1 LNQKHQKPISI
12 IDALYSNEDGDA
24 QLFTN
29 SFCNRFCY
37 DKSERIW
44 YEFKGHWCE
53 DRIEEV
59 LFAVSEVVQLYQAQL
74 KYEEYL
80 IEDAHRQGKTEAADQ
95 HEVTRKNL
103 LRRIRLLQGA
113 HRKKNVLK
121 LAAAGHNSLAITGEE
136 WDQNPWVLCCKNG
149 VIDLQNGNIRTANQ
163 KDYIKKFAPTE
174 WQGISFS
181 APTWEKSLEQIFDG
195 NKDLI
200 AYVHRLFG
208 YAITGLSTEHI
219 LPIFY
224 GQGRN
229 GKGTLLEILR
239 YVLGPLAGPIQ
250 AEMLLDQTRLR
261 SSSSPSPDI
270 MALRG
275 RRIGWASESDKGR
288 RLKADKVKWLVGG
301 DTLVGRQPFA
311 KHQIEFRPTHTLF
324 LITNSK
330 PKADP
335 DDYAL
340 FQRIHLIPFTLS
352 FIDNPTE
359 PNERQRDPY
368 LLERLKTE
376 APGILAWLVRG
387 CLEWQRQGL
396 NPPPIVKEA
405 TEQYRSEED
414 DIGRFLTECCFESS
428 EAKVQSSKLYTG
440 YKSWC
445 EQEGDEHSWGN
456 ILPGIGPKY

>member
-324 LITNSK
+324 LTIPQNRMNAK
-330 PKADP
+330 E
-335 DDYAL
+335 
-340 FQRIHLIPFTLS
+340 ILIC
-352 FIDNPTE
+352 
-359 PNERQRDPY
+359 
-368 LLERLKTE
+368 LK
-376 APGILAWLVRG
+376 
-387 CLEWQRQGL
+387 
-396 NPPPIVKEA
+396 
-405 TEQYRSEED
+405 D
-414 DIGRFLTECCFESS
+414 
-428 EAKVQSSKLYTG
+428 
-440 YKSWC
+440 
-445 EQEGDEHSWGN
+445 
-456 ILPGIGPKY
+456 